1 MVNYIE
7 PNFQEIIFGPIRVG
21 LITQKQFWDHLKNC
35 HGPPNL
41 RLLSMDEQHPSATK
55 YGRAAPWA
63 TRQEK
68 MIEWSVS
75 IQ

>member
-1 MVNYIE
+1 
-7 PNFQEIIFGPIRVG
+7 
-21 LITQKQFWDHLKNC
+21 
-35 HGPPNL
+35 
-41 RLLSMDEQHPSATK
+41 MDEQHPSATK
-55 YGRAAPWA
+55 YGQAAPWA